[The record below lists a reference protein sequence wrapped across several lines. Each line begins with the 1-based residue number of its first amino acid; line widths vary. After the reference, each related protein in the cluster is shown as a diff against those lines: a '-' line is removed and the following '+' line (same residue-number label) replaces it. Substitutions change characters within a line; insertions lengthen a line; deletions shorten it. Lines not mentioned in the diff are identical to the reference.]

1 MMAAPERLP
10 VAACF
15 FVMAVVFALL
25 LALPGETITTAYMND
40 LFIFLD
46 GAHRVVSGQVPNRD
60 FHTALGPLVYYLP
73 GLGLW
78 LSGTFSGAMPT
89 AMALVILALAPVMA
103 HVLISRLRPAI
114 ALLFGAFLLLIV
126 AVPTNL
132 GENIAGL
139 SFAMFY
145 NRIGWAALAILLV
158 MYLRP
163 ERPRP
168 GQEPLDAACAAVL
181 TLVMLYTKVTYG
193 LVALAFLA
201 FMLTDRR
208 QYRWAAGAVAAVVA
222 SGIVVEL
229 FWRSSAAHV
238 ADLLLTGRVS
248 GLRGMED
255 LVLGFA
261 RHLADYALFGIFA
274 ILALRRTRSVRNFLF
289 FGFCAGPGLLIV
301 IQNSQ
306 PWGII
311 TLQAGSVVGAELL
324 LRPARGPADEGT
336 VSSAT
341 RGPIRFGAPWLL
353 LAFLLPTSLHWL
365 MALVLHAGLATAK
378 FGENFGL
385 PKFEGIRLARLW
397 SPREDELSTA
407 YLTSIRAGAR
417 ALASLDLE
425 PTRVSVLDFANPYS
439 AGLGLTP
446 PRGDNS
452 WLHWGRNVSAEH
464 FLPGEEMLGD
474 VEVLMEPKW
483 GINNIPLSNLY
494 AEYIGRNFERVRE
507 TDSWTVHL
515 RRGRHNRHE
524 KRDERPDEH
533 GPS

>member
-1 MMAAPERLP
+1 MTGDTARLP
-10 VAACF
+10 TAGFLIAA
-15 FVMAVVFALL
+15 AVVFALL
-25 LALPGETITTAYMND
+25 LALPGRTITTAYIND

-73 GLGLW
+73 ALGLR
-78 LSGTFSGAMPT
+78 LSGTFGAAMPT
-89 AMALVILALAPVMA
+89 AMAVVVLALAPVMA
-103 HVLISRLRPAI
+103 HVLISRLRPFI
-114 ALLFGAFLLLIV
+114 SLLFGAFVLLVV

-132 GENIAGL
+132 GESIGGL

-163 ERPRP
+163 NRPRP
-168 GQEPLDAACAAVL
+168 RQELLDTACAAVL
-181 TLVMLYTKVTYG
+181 TLAMLYTKVTYG

-208 QYRWAAGAVAAVVA
+208 QYRWAAATLVAVAALA
-222 SGIVVEL
+222 IVVEL
-229 FWRSSAAHV
+229 FWRSSAAHI

-248 GLRGMED
+248 GVRGIED

-261 RHLADYALFGIFA
+261 KHLADYTLFGIFA
-274 ILALRRTRSVRNFLF
+274 VLALRRTRSLRDFLF

-324 LRPARGPADEGT
+324 LRPAHDPEAEGS
-336 VSSAT
+336 VPRAT
-341 RGPIRFGAPWLL
+341 RDSLGFGAPWLL

-365 MALVLHAGLATAK
+365 TALVLHAGLATAK
-378 FGENFGL
+378 FGEEFGL

-397 SPREDELSTA
+397 SSGDDTLSTT
-407 YLTSIRAGAR
+407 YLTSIREGAR
-417 ALASLDLE
+417 TLASLNLE
-425 PTRVSVLDFANPYS
+425 STRVSVLDFSNPYS
-439 AGLGLTP
+439 ASLGLTP
-446 PRGDNS
+446 PRGDYS

-474 VEVLMEPKW
+474 VDVLMEPKW
-483 GINNIPLSNLY
+483 GINNLPLSNLY
-494 AEYIGRNFERVRE
+494 AGYIGQNFERVRE

-515 RRGRHNRHE
+515 RRERHDRLE
-524 KRDERPDEH
+524 SVDQRADEH